1 MYSETDLNGQIGLV
15 EMAAEDW
22 IPFDF
27 IDEEEY
33 DESPRRHIP
42 TPQAEFQDEKDS
54 WRMAD
59 KYVPVNKLMDS
70 HLLNCIHMVERKA
83 VNNYD
88 PAPKVYLA
96 LVREARKRNLI
107 KR

>member
-1 MYSETDLNGQIGLV
+1 
-15 EMAAEDW
+15 MAAEDW
-22 IPFDF
+22 IDGFMDPFD
-27 IDEEEY
+27 EEMYE
-33 DESPRRHIP
+33 DTPRYKQA
-42 TPQAEFQDEKDS
+42 PQAEFQDEKDS

-59 KYVPVNKLMDS
+59 KYVLVTKLKDS

-88 PAPKVYLA
+88 PVPKVYVA
-96 LVREARKRNLI
+96 LVREAKKRNLI